1 MEVIVLNSC
10 IMEVIEFKGIN
21 NLMNR
26 GNDNVQ
32 DYDQP

>member
-10 IMEVIEFKGIN
+10 NMEVIEFKGIN

-26 GNDNVQ
+26 DNDNV
-32 DYDQP
+32 